1 MNVNGA
7 IFLMLTNQTF
17 SNMFPVVNVRFICF
31 NITNNLTTIAQ
42 FELILFIFLG
52 ILHGTWNIHAW
63 AFQWNVQNRHI
74 LYNKTNG
81 GDADTNPIPYSI
93 HLHILLD
100 GWNEPR
106 HFAVF
111 DSVFNKYFTC
121 AGAYQMIIVY
131 LFPCDLNYTTTAYI
145 DSNWSYFW
153 LAR

>member
-17 SNMFPVVNVRFICF
+17 SNMFPVVNVSFINL
-31 NITNNLTTIAQ
+31 NIINKVILTTIAQ
-42 FELILFIFLG
+42 FDSILFIFLG

-63 AFQWNVQNRHI
+63 AFQWNVQNRYI

-93 HLHILLD
+93 HVHILLD

-111 DSVFNKYFTC
+111 DSVFDKYFTC
-121 AGAYQMIIVY
+121 AGVYQMIIVY
-131 LFPCDLNYTTTAYI
+131 FC
-145 DSNWSYFW
+145 F
-153 LAR
+153 